1 MLRPLLLVLAF
12 GLFACG
18 GSASPVPTPGATP
31 APTPTNDLGLPP
43 LPLGVEGSHDPSNL
57 IPPDDALRFDAGVLS
72 WQGPEIDDP
81 TALAFGPDGRLYV
94 GQLDGQI
101 VALTLAGH
109 VVTAVELIAT
119 SDTFQTVLGIA
130 FSPADDELYVSHTQL
145 YGGESGAP
153 YPGTISRLAAP
164 AYERVDVITGL
175 PASTAEHGTNSIVF
189 DEDGQLYI
197 AQGGTSNSGV
207 PSERFPRPETPLSAA
222 ILIANIADPAFDGTL
237 IYEPPGEASD
247 TTALAGGDVRI
258 FAAGFRNV
266 YDFVVHSNGNVYA
279 TDNGPNAPDGDV
291 STGCAD
297 ASEGVSGPDELNLV
311 VEGHWYGHP
320 NRNRG
325 RDDGRQ
331 CVYRA
336 PDDESGEAVPPI
348 ATLGYFTSSDGIIE
362 YRSDAFG
369 GAMQGDLVYVEWAQ
383 GRVWR
388 VQLAP
393 EGRGVAAI
401 SQLIPDALNR
411 PLDLVEGPDGT
422 LYIAEMAA
430 NRIAYLAPISSE
442 SDTP

>member
-12 GLFACG
+12 ALLACG
-18 GSASPVPTPGATP
+18 GSAAPRATPVPTPGATQ
-31 APTPTNDLGLPP
+31 ASGDDLGLPP
-43 LPLGVEGSHDPSNL
+43 LALGVEGSHDPSNL
-57 IPPDDALRFDAGVLS
+57 VPPDHALRFEAGVLS

-101 VALTLAGH
+101 VALTLTGRD
-109 VVTAVELIAT
+109 VTAVELIAA

-130 FSPADDELYVSHTQL
+130 FSPADGELYVSHTQL
-145 YGGESGAP
+145 YGGESGEP
-153 YPGTISRLAAP
+153 YPGAISRLAAP
-164 AYERVDVITGL
+164 AYERIDVITGL
-175 PASTAEHGTNSIVF
+175 PVSTAEHGTNSIVF
-189 DEDGQLYI
+189 DADGQLYI

-222 ILIANIADPAFDGTL
+222 ILIANVADPDFDGTI

-247 TTALAGGDVRI
+247 TAVLAGGDVRV
-258 FAAGFRNV
+258 FATGFRNV
-266 YDFVVHSNGNVYA
+266 YDLVVHSNGNVYA
-279 TDNGPNAPDGDV
+279 TDNGPNAPDGDI
-291 STGCAD
+291 SIGCTN
-297 ASEGVSGPDELNLV
+297 ASQGVSGPDELNLV

-325 RDDGRQ
+325 RDDDRQ
-331 CVYRA
+331 CIYRA
-336 PDDESGEAVPPI
+336 PDDESGEAAPPI

-369 GAMQGDLVYVEWAQ
+369 SAMQGDLVYVEWAQ

-393 EGRGVAAI
+393 QGRGVAAI
-401 SQLIPDALNR
+401 SQLVPDALNR
-411 PLDLVEGPDGT
+411 PLDLAEGPDGT

-430 NRIAYLAPISSE
+430 GRIAFLAPVQ
-442 SDTP
+442 

>member
-1 MLRPLLLVLAF
+1 MLRPLLLVLVFA
-12 GLFACG
+12 LVACG
-18 GSASPVPTPGATP
+18 GSAAPGATPVPTPGATQ
-31 APTPTNDLGLPP
+31 ATVDDLNLPP
-43 LPLGVEGSHDPSNL
+43 LPLGVEGSHDPSDL
-57 IPPDDALRFDAGVLS
+57 VPPDDALRFEGGVLS

-101 VALTLAGH
+101 LALTLTGRD
-109 VVTAVELIAT
+109 VTAVELIAAA
-119 SDTFQTVLGIA
+119 DTFRTVLGIA
-130 FSPADDELYVSHTQL
+130 FSPIDGELYVSHTQL
-145 YGGESGAP
+145 YGGESGQP
-153 YPGTISRLAAP
+153 YPGAISRLAAP
-164 AYERVDVITGL
+164 AYERTDVITGL
-175 PASTAEHGTNSIVF
+175 PVSTAEHGTNSIVF
-189 DEDGQLYI
+189 DADGQLYI

-222 ILIANIADPAFDGTL
+222 ILIANVTDPDFDGTI

-247 TTALAGGDVRI
+247 TVELAGGDVRV
-258 FAAGFRNV
+258 FATGFRNV
-266 YDFVVHSNGNVYA
+266 YDLVVHSDGNVYA
-279 TDNGPNAPDGDV
+279 TDNGPNAPDGDI
-291 STGCAD
+291 SIGCAN
-297 ASEGVSGPDELNLV
+297 ASQGVSGPDELNLV

-325 RDDGRQ
+325 RDDDRQ
-331 CVYRA
+331 CTYRA
-336 PDDESGEAVPPI
+336 PDDESGEAAPPI

-393 EGRGVAAI
+393 LGRGVAAI
-401 SQLIPDALNR
+401 SQLVPDALNR

-430 NRIAYLAPISSE
+430 GRIAYLAPVQ
-442 SDTP
+442 